1 MIIQALNEPDPSA
14 VTDFYFCVNL
24 PGNRLDAVGSGD
36 AAAGLTFDIGQTDAR
51 DAHFFPHS
59 CNSAFQ
65 NRKIRH
71 GRLGRDSRVVQLKLM
86 D

>member
-14 VTDFYFCVNL
+14 VTNFYFCVNL
-24 PGNRLDAVGSGD
+24 PGNRPDAVGSGD
-36 AAAGLTFDIGQTDAR
+36 TEAGLTLDICQAESR
-51 DAHFFPHS
+51 DAQFIPHS

-65 NRKIRH
+65 NRKMRH
-71 GRLGRDSRVVQLKLM
+71 GHLRRDSRVVQLKLT